1 LIDAKAVM
9 PMESELL
16 AENQRLRQR
25 VEELERQLE
34 EWKRKFVIP
43 MLLQRL
49 LSLTHRDAAFEQ
61 LLSFRD
67 EVVPILLG
75 LLEKPLKTLNETGAL
90 IEREA
95 LTSDLYEGLRLQ
107 VIEGLVRLR
116 SKEALKPLLK
126 LLKSPNSR
134 LKLKAL
140 WALGKLGKSS
150 NEVISQIAQVL
161 NDPDLKVREEA
172 FALLGD
178 LGDPAAIPLIIPFLG
193 NLRVEGGFRAA
204 EHAAKALES
213 LGANEIV
220 KAFRRTIHEG
230 DLNALETLRPYRKP
244 VIEALIR
251 ALDSYLTEHIESA
264 ARALKALNA
273 VEALPKLRAKLRWAF
288 FTLSDKARQACED
301 AFKHLENISR
311 LPTPVSPTQIQIEG
325 LPKPASP
332 TTIGT
337 ENLPSPAKA
346 PEENQ

>member
-43 MLLQRL
+43 MLLQSL
-49 LSLTHRDAAFEQ
+49 LSPTHRDAAFEQ

-75 LLEKPLKTLNETGAL
+75 LLEKPLKTLKETGAL

-178 LGDPAAIPLIIPFLG
+178 LGD
-193 NLRVEGGFRAA
+193 
-204 EHAAKALES
+204 
-213 LGANEIV
+213 
-220 KAFRRTIHEG
+220 
-230 DLNALETLRPYRKP
+230 LET
-244 VIEALIR
+244 
-251 ALDSYLTEHIESA
+251 
-264 ARALKALNA
+264 
-273 VEALPKLRAKLRWAF
+273 
-288 FTLSDKARQACED
+288 
-301 AFKHLENISR
+301 
-311 LPTPVSPTQIQIEG
+311 
-325 LPKPASP
+325 
-332 TTIGT
+332 
-337 ENLPSPAKA
+337 
-346 PEENQ
+346 